1 MTDSDD
7 TVHLRLDALHRR
19 LRYIEQT
26 LEQLHARLGLGPMP
40 ERPAPGD
47 DETEGVRRLLS
58 EGREQEALRLH
69 LDLTG
74 QGVEEVQDVFE
85 SLRAGL

>member
-1 MTDSDD
+1 MTDSDA
-7 TVHLRLDALHRR
+7 TVHLRLDALQRR
-19 LRYIEQT
+19 LRHIEQT
-26 LEQLHARLGLGPMP
+26 LEHMHDRLGLGPMP
-40 ERPAPGD
+40 ARPAPGD
-47 DETEGVRRLLS
+47 DEVEGVRRLLS

>member
-1 MTDSDD
+1 
-7 TVHLRLDALHRR
+7 
-19 LRYIEQT
+19 
-26 LEQLHARLGLGPMP
+26 MP

-47 DETEGVRRLLS
+47 DEVAGVRRLLS

-74 QGVEEVQDVFE
+74 QGVDEVQDVFE